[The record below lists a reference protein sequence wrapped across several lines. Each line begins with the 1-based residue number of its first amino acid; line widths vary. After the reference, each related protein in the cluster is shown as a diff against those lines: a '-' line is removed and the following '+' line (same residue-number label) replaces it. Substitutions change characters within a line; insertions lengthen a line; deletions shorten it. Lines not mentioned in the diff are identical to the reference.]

1 VEAEIHEISLAIANI
16 ESLFIFTL
24 KRYIDMYDADDDDGL
39 SREKVCKNIEKK
51 RDKVPVEEFESSE
64 ESNRDE
70 LPIE

>member
-24 KRYIDMYDADDDDGL
+24 KRYIDMYDVDDDDGL